1 MMFLFLCKVAG
12 FLGIVFTIVDSK
24 YLLVDVEEID
34 LEKPKLQ
41 ELGGQEIAVLKQGKI
56 QT

>member
-1 MMFLFLCKVAG
+1 MMYLHLSKVAG
-12 FLGIVFTIVDSK
+12 FLVIVFTIVNSK
-24 YLLVDVEEID
+24 YLLVDVGEID

-41 ELGGQEIAVLKQGKI
+41 DLGGQEIAAPKQGII